1 MKANL
6 THPVKHMPAE
16 IIPAQLV
23 EEALEA
29 VGEAV
34 DKKLSG
40 KWWIKPLYWI
50 SIVVVLSIPI
60 VYYFW

>member
-1 MKANL
+1 
-6 THPVKHMPAE
+6 MPAE
-16 IIPAQLV
+16 LIPSKLV
-23 EEALEA
+23 EEALVA

-34 DKKLSG
+34 DKKVGG

>member
-1 MKANL
+1 
-6 THPVKHMPAE
+6 MPAE
-16 IIPAQLV
+16 LIPAQLV
-23 EEALEA
+23 EEALVA

-34 DKKLSG
+34 DKKVGS
-40 KWWIKPLYWI
+40 KWWIIPLYWV

>member
-1 MKANL
+1 
-6 THPVKHMPAE
+6 MPAD
-16 IIPAQLV
+16 IIPSQMV

-29 VGEAV
+29 VGEVV
-34 DKKLSG
+34 DKKLRG
-40 KWWIKPLYWI
+40 KWWVKPLYWF